1 MHTTFRTKSRGVIVA
16 GVLSA
21 SLLGGLSTTAQTPE
35 AASCDLAGTPVAGMA
50 SMGHGGNGDA
60 TPAMDMQMGQVEFD
74 QLYID
79 MMLPHHGSIVALAGV
94 ALPLLEDPR
103 LQEMAQDI
111 IETQTAEQAELQAL
125 RTEWYGSP
133 EPAPMD
139 DAMTAMMMEAM
150 PGMGA
155 AQDMMRMMD
164 AGAQIQE
171 FCAADNYDLAFIDLT
186 IPHHQ
191 MAIDA
196 SESALERAVH
206 PEIAAIAQE
215 VIAAQQAEID
225 QLELI
230 RAELT
235 GTATPEAT
243 PEASPAT

>member
-1 MHTTFRTKSRGVIVA
+1 MHTSLPATLRGLIIA
-16 GVLSA
+16 GVFSA
-21 SLLGGLSTTAQTPE
+21 SMLGVSAVAQTPE
-35 AASCDLAGTPVAGMA
+35 ASGCDQAGTPVAGMA
-50 SMGHGGNGDA
+50 SMDHGDA
-60 TPAMDMQMGQVEFD
+60 TAGMEMQQVEFD

-103 LQEMAQDI
+103 LQEMAQNI

-139 DAMTAMMMEAM
+139 DAMMAMMMEAM
-150 PGMGA
+150 PGTGTA
-155 AQDMMRMMD
+155 EEMMRMMD
-164 AGAQIQE
+164 AGSLIQA
-171 FCAADNYDLAFIDLT
+171 FCTSDNYDLAFIDQT

-196 SESALERAVH
+196 SESALEQAVH
-206 PEIAAIAQE
+206 PEIATIAQE
-215 VIAAQQAEID
+215 VIDAQQAEID
-225 QLELI
+225 ELEMI

-235 GTATPEAT
+235 GGATPAAWQSLT
-243 PEASPAT
+243 